1 LDHIDATFRVS
12 GATGA
17 YVALKFAGI
26 GRTPQFAIG
35 TSLILRWELCCDA
48 KKNPALT

>member
-1 LDHIDATFRVS
+1 M
-12 GATGA
+12 
-17 YVALKFAGI
+17 ALNFAGI

-48 KKNPALT
+48 KKNPALTYNIVSGVAREATYLET